1 MARHLW
7 LQIYL
12 TIKAPF
18 VLKVFQNGA
27 CLSHTSRVKF
37 FCQLCVIPSV
47 YTHHSAADSQWVY
60 LKFVGLAIDM
70 LNMKYLTFPCEHI
83 LKRHG
88 LLFLVCKYFI
98 ITVFVTTS
106 CDGLKVEK
114 NRIVLRTRSA
124 YLCFVCLT
132 LLPNRYFPLFGLH
145 GNGLCLPFLQP
156 QIIRSCDAPSCCKL
170 HYVV

>member
-124 YLCFVCLT
+124 YLYVLFVWPYYQIDIFLFLGSMVMAFVCHFYSL
-132 LLPNRYFPLFGLH
+132 R
-145 GNGLCLPFLQP
+145 
-156 QIIRSCDAPSCCKL
+156 
-170 HYVV
+170 